1 MHLLRNQI
9 QWLGHRAV
17 GGAGR
22 AFFWEREKPFRLFFN
37 KKSGPPHQPPSK
49 QTTERGKGRKGGLA
63 MVRRG
68 KGRQWRRRIHREG
81 VGTFHFGF
89 FKMLLTSI
97 IW

>member
-1 MHLLRNQI
+1 VSLHLLRNQI

-49 QTTERGKGRKGGLA
+49 QTTERGKGRRGDEGREDNGG
-63 MVRRG
+63 G
-68 KGRQWRRRIHREG
+68 
-81 VGTFHFGF
+81 GF
-89 FKMLLTSI
+89 IEKEWGPFILDFLRCCLQV
-97 IW
+97 